1 MTPAW
6 WRWRAL
12 TTRRCPRRVQQSHG
26 TRSAREVEI
35 LDAAGGVLRRHEKSA
50 RKGNFHLLEEDR
62 LFNPSRETVRLLA
75 RVEKIGP
82 NTARF
87 ARELFAKLGRPGQR
101 AFYGLANLPRCYAR
115 ADIDA
120 VCAKLLEAQCVSYAT
135 VKHALERRAATA
147 CTSAPATTLTQS
159 DPIIRAVGEYQ
170 AFWENHSQLTQKE

>member
-1 MTPAW
+1 
-6 WRWRAL
+6 
-12 TTRRCPRRVQQSHG
+12 
-26 TRSAREVEI
+26 
-35 LDAAGGVLRRHEKSA
+35 VLRRHEKSA
-50 RKGNFHLLEEDR
+50 RKGKFQLLEEDR
-62 LFNPSRETVRLLA
+62 LFNPSRETVRLIA

-87 ARELFAKLGRPGQR
+87 ARELFAQLGRPGQR
-101 AFYGLANLPRCYAR
+101 ALYGLANLPRRYAG

-147 CTSAPATTLTQS
+147 CTSAPTTLTQS

-170 AFWENHSQLTQKE
+170 AFWEEHSQLTPKE